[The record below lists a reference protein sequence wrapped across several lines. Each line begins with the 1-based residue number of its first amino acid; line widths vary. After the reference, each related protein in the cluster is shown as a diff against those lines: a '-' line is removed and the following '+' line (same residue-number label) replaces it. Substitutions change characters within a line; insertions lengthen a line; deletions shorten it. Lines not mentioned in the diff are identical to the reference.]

1 MLYNGECLAHH
12 CYDHCAWIYF
22 GFKAFRHSIR
32 YCFAWLTWQCQQ
44 LYRRARYNGAHL
56 AYNYQRLLYYYRVI
70 SRILHRLPA
79 ISLKF
84 SLLPL
89 VVMCGFLGEEH
100 NSENPEPPTPLTSP
114 ALLSPAVTID
124 FVQPRPC
131 DRCCQRC
138 TSPRRPRQLFSKS
151 AGSSIQFRMAL
162 AYLIENRLNPR
173 ATPFIPAVT
182 SRRNRWHYV
191 ADPVTKHLRL
201 PASSIA
207 STYRKKRQSPRKP
220 RYASKHV
227 PLTNA
232 GSPRSLPISTSS
244 SPVPLAELRAVT
256 IHPATYKTIN
266 GSPSHRVRTHRS
278 YHPRTS
284 QGRHRRHRRHRKNTL
299 RGLPTP
305 ASSLYSRPKNPAPLL
320 LHEGVAHELEDHG

>member
-1 MLYNGECLAHH
+1 MLYNGESLAHH
-12 CYDHCAWIYF
+12 CYDQCAWIYF
-22 GFKAFRHSIR
+22 CFKAFRHSIR
-32 YCFAWLTWQCQQ
+32 YCFAWLTWHFQQ
-44 LYRRARYNGAHL
+44 LYRRARYYGASL
-56 AYNYQRLLYYYRVI
+56 VYNYQRLVYYYRVI
-70 SRILHRLPA
+70 NRILHRLPA

-100 NSENPEPPTPLTSP
+100 NSEIPEPTTLLTSP
-114 ALLSPAVTID
+114 VISYPAVTND
-124 FVQPRPC
+124 FVQLRPWV
-131 DRCCQRC
+131 RCCQRC
-138 TSPRRPRQLFSKS
+138 TSPRRPRQLFFKS

-162 AYLIENRLNPR
+162 AYLLENRLNPR

-201 PASSIA
+201 PDSSIA
-207 STYRKKRQSPRKP
+207 STYQKKRQSPRKP

-232 GSPRSLPISTSS
+232 GSLRSPSISTSN
-244 SPVPLAELRAVT
+244 SPVLLAELRAVP
-256 IHPATYKTIN
+256 IHPATYKTIT
-266 GSPSHRVRTHRS
+266 GSPSRRLRTHRS
-278 YHPRTS
+278 YPLRTS

>member
-1 MLYNGECLAHH
+1 
-12 CYDHCAWIYF
+12 
-22 GFKAFRHSIR
+22 
-32 YCFAWLTWQCQQ
+32 
-44 LYRRARYNGAHL
+44 
-56 AYNYQRLLYYYRVI
+56 
-70 SRILHRLPA
+70 
-79 ISLKF
+79 
-84 SLLPL
+84 
-89 VVMCGFLGEEH
+89 MCGFLGEEH
-100 NSENPEPPTPLTSP
+100 SSEPEPTTLLTSP
-114 ALLSPAVTID
+114 ALLSPGVTND
-124 FVQPRPC
+124 VVLLPPC

-173 ATPFIPAVT
+173 ATPFTPAMT

-201 PASSIA
+201 PVSSIA
-207 STYRKKRQSPRKP
+207 STYQKKRQSPRKP
-220 RYASKHV
+220 HYAFKHV

-232 GSPRSLPISTSS
+232 GSPRALPISTSS

-256 IHPATYKTIN
+256 IHLATYKTIN

-284 QGRHRRHRRHRKNTL
+284 QGRHRRHRRHRKYTL

-305 ASSLYSRPKNPAPLL
+305 ASSLYPRPKNPAPLL